1 MSMFGIRQGHVSP
14 LDESKPHEPFGLW
27 VFLGLALVIMVL
39 ARSEHYLLFHTMAE
53 ITAIMVNFSIFSL
66 VWTTRRHL
74 SSGYLALLGSAYGAI
89 GVVDIFHALTFK
101 GMTLLPGVTSSHPT
115 QFWLIA
121 RLIEAVAVVLA
132 PLLIRRRVDFLR
144 SALAFGLVGGLGV
157 IAVLKGWLPPTFE
170 DGVGLTPFKIVME
183 YAIIGLTL
191 VGMALLWRH
200 RDHFTNKVFWLLV
213 GSLWSAAITEFC
225 FTQYVDFHDFS
236 NEIGHYFR
244 LFSAVFVYLAIVVTG
259 VRQPAEQLFAR
270 LKEEEQKLHDTN
282 LRLLQTSR
290 QLNQAQGVAHIG
302 SWYLD
307 IPNQQLAWS
316 DETYRL
322 FAVPQGTPV
331 SLGLFTSYVLEEDRL
346 RLSEAWQ
353 AAVAGAEY
361 DIEHRIV
368 VAGEIR
374 WVRERAEIRR
384 GADGVALEGVGT
396 VQDITRRVQT
406 ERTLRESEDR
416 LRAIIDTS
424 PVPMLISTSHQIASV
439 NQAFVKIFG
448 YTANELLTLEGFRSK
463 VYPDPDYRQQVIEE
477 WQARREISNRDGTPF
492 EPIEVRIRCKD
503 GSFKTVLGESAALPG
518 RDLHLATLVDITPQ
532 KNALARMEVLL
543 ETAID
548 GIHILDEAGN
558 LVECSP
564 SFARML
570 GYQQQEIRGLNLSDW
585 GTRLS
590 RDQIVAGIRR
600 LMEQPAVF
608 ETRHRRKDGS
618 LFDVEIS
625 AKGILL
631 DGHLHLYASSRD
643 ITERK
648 RLESVLVVAKEAA
661 EAANLAK
668 SQFLATMSHEIRTPM
683 NGILGMAQLL
693 LPPELPDA
701 ERIDYARTILNSGQ
715 TLLTLLNDILDM
727 AKVDSGKLVL
737 ESTVFDPAR
746 MLGELKSLFAT
757 SARSKGLRIEFRGLG
772 KANHYRGDPH
782 RLHQMASNLIT
793 NAIKFTEQGSVLIEA
808 SEQAAPDGK
817 ALLRFA
823 VTDTGIGISAD
834 RLPSLFKAFTQA
846 DSSMT
851 RKYGG
856 TGLGLSIVRSLA
868 NLMGGTVGVE
878 SVPGQGSC
886 FWFQVCLDTVAAVEE
901 HRQLARTGVAPGDE
915 AKAERLTGRILVVE
929 DNATNRIII
938 QSMLR
943 KMGLEVAVAED
954 GQQGVA
960 AVRGSQAFDLVIMD
974 IQMPVMDGRSAT
986 RAIREWEG
994 SGQRARLPIIA
1005 LTADAYEADRQ
1016 QAIAAGM
1023 DDFLT
1028 KPLLYEALRAVML
1041 RWLPGRVV
1049 KTTA

>member
-1 MSMFGIRQGHVSP
+1 MSIFGVRQNDVSQ
-14 LDESKPHEPFGLW
+14 LDESKRYEPFGLW
-27 VFLGLALVIMVL
+27 VFLALALVIMVL

-53 ITAIMVNFSIFSL
+53 IIAIMVNFSIFSL
-66 VWTTRRHL
+66 VWTARHQL
-74 SSGYLALLGSAYGAI
+74 CNHYLTLLGSAYGAI

-101 GMTLLPGVTSSHPT
+101 GMTLLPDVTSNYPT
-115 QFWLIA
+115 QLWLIA

-132 PLLIRRRVDFLR
+132 PLLIRFQLGFVRP
-144 SALAFGLVGGLGV
+144 ALAFGLVGGIGV
-157 IAVLKGWLPPTFE
+157 LSVFKGWLPTAFE
-170 DGVGLTPFKIVME
+170 DGVGLTPFKIVTE
-183 YAIIGLTL
+183 YVIIGLTL
-191 VGMALLWRH
+191 VGMVLLWQH
-200 RDHFTNKVFWLLV
+200 RDRFTKKVFWLLV
-213 GSLWSAAITEFC
+213 GSLLSAAITEFC
-225 FTQYVDFHDFS
+225 FTQYVDFYDFS

-244 LFSAVFVYLAIVVTG
+244 IASAVFAYLAIAVTG
-259 VRQPAEQLFAR
+259 VRQPAELLIAR
-270 LKEEEQKLHDTN
+270 LKQEERKLHDTN

-290 QLNQAQGVAHIG
+290 QLNQAQSIAHLG

-307 IPNQQLAWS
+307 IPSQQLAWS

-322 FAVPQGTPV
+322 FNVPLGTPM
-331 SLGLFTSYVLEEDRL
+331 SLGLFTSYVLPEDRPAV
-346 RLSEAWQ
+346 SEAWQ

-384 GADGVALEGVGT
+384 SATGVALEGVGT

-424 PVPMLISTSHQIASV
+424 PVPMLISDSHQVASV
-439 NQAFVKIFG
+439 NQAFIKVFG
-448 YTANELLTLEGFRSK
+448 YAADDILTLEDFRSRA
-463 VYPDPDYRQQVIEE
+463 YPDPDYRQQVIELL
-477 WQARREISNRDGTPF
+477 QARREIANRDGTPF
-492 EPIEVRIRCKD
+492 EPIELRICCKD
-503 GSFKTVLGESAALPG
+503 GNFKTVLGESVALPG
-518 RDLHLATLVDITPQ
+518 RDLHLATLVDISPQ

-570 GYQQQEIRGLNLSDW
+570 GYQEQEIRGLNLIDW
-585 GTRLS
+585 DANPDKDRMTV
-590 RDQIVAGIRR
+590 QIRA
-600 LMEQPAVF
+600 MMKQQAVF

-618 LFDVEIS
+618 IFDVEIS
-625 AKGILL
+625 TKGILL
-631 DGHLHLYASSRD
+631 DGHSYLYASSRD

-648 RLESVLVVAKEAA
+648 RMESVLVVAKETA

-693 LPPELPDA
+693 LSSTLPDA

-715 TLLTLLNDILDM
+715 TLLALLNDILDM
-727 AKVDSGKLVL
+727 AKVDAGKLAL
-737 ESTVFDPAR
+737 EATVFDPAQW
-746 MLGELKSLFAT
+746 LGELKALFSV
-757 SARSKGLRIEFRGLG
+757 SAQDKGLDIEFRWQG
-772 KANHYRGDPH
+772 KARHYRGDPH
-782 RLHQMASNLIT
+782 RLQQMASNLIS
-793 NAIKFTEQGSVLIEA
+793 NAIKFTQQGSVLIEA
-808 SEQAAPDGK
+808 SELGAPDGK
-817 ALLRFA
+817 ILLKFT
-823 VTDTGIGISAD
+823 VTDTGIGIPPD
-834 RLPSLFKAFTQA
+834 RLPHLFQAFSQA

-868 NLMGGTVGVE
+868 QLMGGTVGVE
-878 SVPGQGSC
+878 SQPGQGSC
-886 FWFQVCLDTVAAVEE
+886 FWFQACLETVDAVEE
-901 HRQLARTGVAPGDE
+901 KRQIARSGATHGNE

-929 DNATNRIII
+929 DNATNRIVI

-943 KMGLEVAVAED
+943 KMGLEVVMAED

-960 AVRGSQAFDLVIMD
+960 AVQGQAAFDLVIMD

-994 SGQRARLPIIA
+994 REQRARLPVIA
-1005 LTADAYEADRQ
+1005 LTADAYEADCQ
-1016 QAIAAGM
+1016 QALAAGM

-1028 KPLLYEALRAVML
+1028 KPVLYEALRATLL
-1041 RWLPGRVV
+1041 RWLPRRD
-1049 KTTA
+1049 